1 MHNDIS
7 YLTLKMAI
15 VPVKT
20 NFVPL
25 KIAFAPAQ
33 DIHGTITPRGGRG
46 VVYPTLRRSDHL
58 DFSICPGPAPLGVQ
72 CSHFT
77 IAEHVGARTTQMGFH

>member
-7 YLTLKMAI
+7 YLIVKMAI
-15 VPVKT
+15 VAVKT

-33 DIHGTITPRGGRG
+33 DIHGTIHRRRG

-77 IAEHVGARTTQMGFH
+77 IAEHVGERTTQMGFQ